1 MAARRRR
8 SEASPELSERQR
20 YWLRHIRAAE
30 RRREPLKHY
39 AKRLRLSEHSLYEA
53 KRQLRERGVLAP
65 APKRRSPAKRFV
77 RVVAAEPAS
86 RRGSSPLRVQLAS
99 GAVLEWVEA
108 PAGEVLRDLIGW
120 LR

>member
-8 SEASPELSERQR
+8 SERSPELSARQR

-39 AKRLRLSEHSLYEA
+39 AKRRGLSEHSLYEA
-53 KRQLRERGVLAP
+53 KRRLRQRGVLAP
-65 APKRRSPAKRFV
+65 APERRPAAKRFV
-77 RVVAAEPAS
+77 RIVAAEPAP
-86 RRGSSPLRVQLAS
+86 RRGSASLRVQLAN
-99 GAVLEWVEA
+99 GAVLEWSEA
-108 PAGEVLRDLIGW
+108 PAGEALRDLIGW